1 MNPAGREQMKKLLMI
16 LPLVGMLCFT
26 FSCQKQATEEVPEG
40 ITEEEAK
47 VLLDSLMEIMS
58 EGNLDL
64 AEEILDPECVL
75 RYPILPEPLVGIEAL
90 KAMAKNNAISF
101 PDFKGTIEELV
112 VKGDKIWCRYTM
124 TGTHTG
130 PLGDLP
136 PTGKTFR
143 ITGLA
148 VTRVADGKIVED
160 ETFWNVL
167 DFYQQLGFTLTPP
180 QLLEPEEKK

>member
-1 MNPAGREQMKKLLMI
+1 M
-16 LPLVGMLCFT
+16 
-26 FSCQKQATEEVPEG
+26 
-40 ITEEEAK
+40 
-47 VLLDSLMEIMS
+47 
-58 EGNLDL
+58 
-64 AEEILDPECVL
+64 L

-90 KAMAKNNAISF
+90 KTMAKNNAISF
-101 PDFKGTIEELV
+101 SDFKGTVEELV

-124 TGTHTG
+124 TGTNTG

-148 VTRVADGKIVED
+148 VTRVANGKIVED